1 MAAFSWSELCVGF
14 MDVLLGLVV
23 IFLMMTILL
32 LLKRLTGFEL
42 PPPVRLAV
50 LVIFAVFLMQVSS
63 EDVSVPM
70 CGLQKTT
77 GEVGVSVGRYSQ
89 EHRVTPI
96 ASRLAPTGG
105 FALNMNVMS
114 GEIHCG
120 SEPARDEARP
130 CAAEHSGD

>member
-32 LLKRLTGFEL
+32 LLKRLSGFEL

-50 LVIFAVFLMQVSS
+50 LVIFAVFLMQVCS

-96 ASRLAPTGG
+96 ASLLAMMAAHAPQN
-105 FALNMNVMS
+105 AL
-114 GEIHCG
+114 EIDPPPH
-120 SEPARDEARP
+120 PA
-130 CAAEHSGD
+130 